1 MQLLYLLADRVGLF
15 FFYFFTLLMLQAGA
29 FLAYTLQNRFRDGKA
44 LPILISFAS
53 ALLLHFL
60 LLIAIVL
67 APAFGVQTVTLLP
80 PLERLVGFAS
90 LALFIWA
97 FASLTLHPTTRHTLL
112 LLTLALALFIY
123 LADALTWPSLSASQE
138 YNTSVR
144 ALVWGLSSAFLGFGG
159 ALGALLGLGEP
170 LSVGFFLAL
179 SLGHLLQALN
189 PQGLQGMPLWV
200 RWAELVAY
208 PLLLLPLLRDLSSL
222 PQPEES
228 PQAAEA
234 LSFVKFYEA
243 AYKGTFSIDLP
254 VVMENVAVGIA
265 KALNMPISFVL
276 LMDEENPD
284 LAHVAVF
291 SDGGVK
297 KFKLNLPQNPFL
309 EEALRLSEPALIH
322 DYASLRA
329 WEQILGLKLQTLA
342 LSPIVSRGAT
352 LGLTGACSPEYYPL
366 PEWQLKLLRT
376 IAGEMRLAMERARIY
391 HSLERKIEDL
401 SWEIRN
407 KEKLITRYESLLKE
421 AKEQRAEESQEIFDR
436 VAFLEERT
444 KELEAALEKAR
455 QEAEELKAQA
465 MAESAKAKALQEQ
478 LKSLVEKGKPSD
490 EFLNSIPIGLIVADA
505 TGKVSWCNETAE
517 ELLGWPLKEFSG
529 QPLSSLS
536 DSPQW
541 LAAVEKI
548 LAGESRA
555 IALLEIGKKTLRAE
569 LAHSGSNVFLTLSD
583 VTAEVEA
590 ARNKDRLMAS
600 LASDIRNPL
609 TIIIGYTDLLLS
621 ESVGLV
627 GEMQRRFL
635 LKIKAAVEKLHKF
648 VNDLL
653 NLAALESGSFSLK
666 FTLVEVEE
674 LLGET
679 MALVRAQM
687 EAAGVKLEAK
697 VQEGLP
703 PIEVDFDS
711 IRYTLSTLLSNA
723 IACSPPGSTV
733 RVEITAEPPE
743 GKPDFLKVAV
753 TDAGGG
759 IASEDLSAVFT
770 RFAFPNQSLIRGLG
784 EKGVGLSLVKTLVEL
799 HGGRIWAESTMG
811 VGTTFF
817 VLLPF
822 RQENSVS
829 EGKGW
834 EKEDTK

>member
-1 MQLLYLLADRVGLF
+1 MQFLYLLADRIGVF
-15 FFYFFTLLMLQAGA
+15 FFYFFTLLVLQAGA
-29 FLAYTLQNRFRDGKA
+29 FLAYSLQNRFRDEKA
-44 LPILISFAS
+44 LPIFISFS
-53 ALLLHFL
+53 CALLLRFL
-60 LLIAIVL
+60 LLIAIVA
-67 APAFGVQTVTLLP
+67 APAFGIQTVTLLP

-90 LALFIWA
+90 LALFVWA
-97 FASLTLHPTTRHTLL
+97 FA
-112 LLTLALALFIY
+112 LLTLRSPNRHTFLFLTLSLALFVY

-138 YNTSVR
+138 YNASVR
-144 ALVWGLSSAFLGFGG
+144 ALVWGLSSALLGFVGFVT
-159 ALGALLGLGEP
+159 ALLGLGEP
-170 LSVGFFLAL
+170 LSAGFFLAL
-179 SLGHLLQALN
+179 SLGHLLQVLN
-189 PQGLQGMPLWV
+189 PQGFQGMPLWV

-208 PLLLLPLLRDLSSL
+208 PLLLLPLLRDLSL
-222 PQPEES
+222 PPQPEES
-228 PQAAEA
+228 PQVAEA

-265 KALNMPISFVL
+265 KALNMPTSFVL
-276 LMDEENPD
+276 LVDEENPD

-309 EEALRLSEPALIH
+309 EEALRLGEPALIR

-329 WEQILGLKLQTLA
+329 WEQLLGMKLQTLA
-342 LSPIVSRGAT
+342 LSPIISRGAT
-352 LGLTGACSPEYYPL
+352 LGLTGACSPEYSPL
-366 PEWQLKLLRT
+366 PEWRLKLLRT
-376 IAGEMRLAMERARIY
+376 IAGEMRLAVERARIY
-391 HSLERKIEDL
+391 RSLERKIEDL

-407 KEKLITRYESLLKE
+407 KEKLVARYESLLKE
-421 AKEQRAEESQEIFDR
+421 AREQREEESQEIFDR
-436 VAFLEERT
+436 ISFLEKRAR
-444 KELEAALEKAR
+444 ELEAELEKAR
-455 QEAEELKAQA
+455 QEAEGFKAQA
-465 MAESAKAKALQEQ
+465 MAESAKVKALQEQ
-478 LKSLVEKGKPSD
+478 LKSVVEKGKPSD
-490 EFLNSIPIGLIVADA
+490 EFLNSIPIGLVVADA
-505 TGKVSWCNETAE
+505 TGKVNWCNGAAE

-541 LAAVEKI
+541 LSAVERI
-548 LAGESRA
+548 LKGEGRVT
-555 IALLEIGKKTLRAE
+555 ALLEIGKKTLRTE
-569 LAHSGSNVFLTLSD
+569 LAHSGSSIFLTLSD

-590 ARNKDRLMAS
+590 LRNKDRLMAS
-600 LASDIRNPL
+600 IASDIRNPL

-635 LKIKAAVEKLHKF
+635 LKIKGAVEKLHKF

-653 NLAALESGSFSLK
+653 NLAAIESGSFSLK

-703 PIEVDFDS
+703 PIEVDFDG
-711 IRYTLSTLLSNA
+711 IRYVLSTLLSNA
-723 IACSPPGSTV
+723 IACSPPGSTI
-733 RVEITAEPPE
+733 RVEITAEPSE
-743 GKPDFLKVAV
+743 GKPNFLKLAV

-759 IASEDLSAVFT
+759 ISTEDLSQVFT
-770 RFAFPNQSLIRGLG
+770 RFAFPDQSLIRGLG
-784 EKGVGLSLVKTLVEL
+784 EKGVGLSLVKTIVEL
-799 HGGRIWAESTMG
+799 HGGRIWAESVMG

-822 RQENSVS
+822 RQGDSVS

>member
-1 MQLLYLLADRVGLF
+1 MQFLYLLAERVGVF
-15 FFYFFTLLMLQAGA
+15 FFYFFTLLVLQAGA
-29 FLAYTLQNRFRDGKA
+29 FLAYSLQKRFRDEKA
-44 LPILISFAS
+44 SPILISFTS
-53 ALLLHFL
+53 AFLLRLLLL
-60 LLIAIVL
+60 LAIV
-67 APAFGVQTVTLLP
+67 AVPIFGVQTVTLLP

-97 FASLTLHPTTRHTLL
+97 FAFLTFRPTTRHAFLF
-112 LLTLALALFIY
+112 LALSLALLIY
-123 LADALTWPSLSASQE
+123 LADALTWPSLSVSQE
-138 YNTSVR
+138 YNASVR
-144 ALVWGLSSAFLGFGG
+144 ALVWALSSAFLSFGG
-159 ALGALLGLGEP
+159 LVSALAGFGEP
-170 LSVGFFLAL
+170 LSTGFFLVL
-179 SLGHLLQALN
+179 SFSHLLQVLN
-189 PQGLQGMPLWV
+189 PQGFQGMPLWV

-208 PLLLLPLLRDLSSL
+208 PLLLLPLLRDLSL
-222 PQPEES
+222 PPQPEES

-265 KALNMPISFVL
+265 KALNMPVSFVL

-291 SDGGVK
+291 SEGGIK

-309 EEALRLSEPALIH
+309 EEALRFAEPALIR
-322 DYASLRA
+322 DYASLRS
-329 WEQILGLKLQTLA
+329 WEQLLGMKLQTLA
-342 LSPIVSRGAT
+342 LSPVVSRGAT
-352 LGLTGACSPEYYPL
+352 LGLTGACSPEYSPL
-366 PEWQLKLLRT
+366 SEWQLKLLRT
-376 IAGEMRLAMERARIY
+376 IAGEMRLAVERARIY
-391 HSLERKIEDL
+391 RSLERKIEDL

-421 AKEQRAEESQEIFDR
+421 AKEQKEEESQEIFDR
-436 VAFLEERT
+436 ISFLEKRAR
-444 KELEAALEKAR
+444 ELEAELEKAR
-455 QEAEELKAQA
+455 EEAEGFKAQA
-465 MAESAKAKALQEQ
+465 MAESAKVKALQEQ
-478 LKSLVEKGKPSD
+478 LKSVVEKGKPSD
-490 EFLNSIPIGLIVADA
+490 EFINALPIGVIVADA
-505 TGKVSWCNETAE
+505 TGKVKWCNEAAE
-517 ELLGWPLKEFSG
+517 ELLGWPLREFSG
-529 QPLSSLS
+529 QPLSNLS

-541 LAAVEKI
+541 LSAVEKI
-548 LAGESRA
+548 LKGESRA
-555 IALLEIGKKTLRAE
+555 IALLEIGKKILRAE
-569 LAHSGSNVFLTLSD
+569 LAHSGPNVFLTLSE

-590 ARNKDRLMAS
+590 LKNKDRLMAS

-653 NLAALESGSFSLK
+653 NLAALDSGSFTLK
-666 FTLVEVEE
+666 FTSIEIGE

-679 MALVRAQM
+679 VALVRAQM
-687 EAAGVKLEAK
+687 EAAGVKLEVK

-703 PIEVDFDS
+703 PIKVDFES
-711 IRYTLSTLLSNA
+711 IRYVLSTLLSNA
-723 IACSPPGSTV
+723 IACSPPGSTI
-733 RVEITAEPPE
+733 RVEINAEPSE
-743 GKPDFLKVAV
+743 GKPNFLKLAV

-759 IASEDLSAVFT
+759 ISSEDLSAVFT
-770 RFAFPNQSLIRGLG
+770 RFAFPNQSLIQGLG
-784 EKGVGLSLVKTLVEL
+784 EKGVGLSLVKTIVEL
-799 HGGRIWAESTMG
+799 HGGRIWAESVMG

-822 RQENSVS
+822 RQEDSVS

>member
-1 MQLLYLLADRVGLF
+1 MQFLYLLADRVGAF
-15 FFYFFTLLMLQAGA
+15 FFYFFTLLVLQAGA
-29 FLAYTLQNRFRDGKA
+29 FLAYSLQNRFRDGKT
-44 LPILISFAS
+44 LPIFLSFSS
-53 ALLLHFL
+53 AFLLRFL
-60 LLIAIVL
+60 LLIAIVA
-67 APAFGVQTVTLLP
+67 APAFGIQTVTLLP

-97 FASLTLHPTTRHTLL
+97 FAFLNLRPNTRHTLL
-112 LLTLALALFIY
+112 FLTLSLALLIY
-123 LADALTWPSLSASQE
+123 LTDALTWPSLSLSQE

-144 ALVWGLSSAFLGFGG
+144 ALVWGLSSALISFGG
-159 ALGALLGLGEP
+159 VAGALLGLGEP
-170 LSVGFFLAL
+170 LAVGFFLAL
-179 SLGHLLQALN
+179 FLGHLLQALN
-189 PQGLQGMPLWV
+189 PQGSLGMPLWV

-208 PLLLLPLLRDLSSL
+208 PLLLLPPLRDLSSL

-234 LSFVKFYEA
+234 LSFVKFYET
-243 AYKGTFSIDLP
+243 AYKGTFSIDIP
-254 VVMENVAVGIA
+254 VVMENVAIGIA
-265 KALNMPISFVL
+265 KALNMPVGFVL
-276 LMDEENPD
+276 LMDDENPD

-297 KFKLNLPQNPFL
+297 KFKLNLPQTPFL
-309 EEALRLSEPALIH
+309 EEALRLGEPALIR

-329 WEQILGLKLQTLA
+329 WEQILGIKLQTLA
-342 LSPIVSRGAT
+342 ISPIVSRGAT
-352 LGLTGACSPEYYPL
+352 LGLTGACSLEYSHL
-366 PEWQLKLLRT
+366 SEWQLKLLKT
-376 IAGEMRLAMERARIY
+376 IAGEMRLAVERARIY
-391 HSLERKIEDL
+391 RSLERKIEDL

-407 KEKLITRYESLLKE
+407 KEKLVARYESLLKE

-436 VAFLEERT
+436 IAFLEERT
-444 KELEAALEKAR
+444 KELETELEKAH
-455 QEAEELKAQA
+455 QEAEEFKAQA
-465 MAESAKAKALQEQ
+465 MAKSAEVKALQEQ
-478 LKSLVEKGKPSD
+478 LKSLVERGKPSD
-490 EFLNSIPIGLIVADA
+490 EFLNSIPIGLILADA
-505 TGKVSWCNETAE
+505 TGKVNWCNEAAE

-541 LAAVEKI
+541 LSAVEKI
-548 LAGESRA
+548 LKGESRA
-555 IALLEIGKKTLRAE
+555 TATLEIGQKTLRAE
-569 LAHSGSNVFLTLSD
+569 LAHSGSSVFLTLSD

-590 ARNKDRLMAS
+590 AKNKDRLMAS

-635 LKIKAAVEKLHKF
+635 LKIKAAVEKLHKC

-666 FTLVEVEE
+666 FTPVEVEE

-687 EAAGVKLEAK
+687 EAAGVKIEAK

-703 PIEVDFDS
+703 PIEVDFES
-711 IRYTLSTLLSNA
+711 IRYVLSTLLSNA
-723 IACSPPGSTV
+723 IACSPSGSTI
-733 RVEITAEPPE
+733 RVEITAEPSE
-743 GKPDFLKVAV
+743 GKPDFLKIAV

-759 IASEDLSAVFT
+759 ISAEDLSAVFT

-799 HGGRIWAESTMG
+799 HRGRIWAESVMG

-822 RQENSVS
+822 RREDSVS